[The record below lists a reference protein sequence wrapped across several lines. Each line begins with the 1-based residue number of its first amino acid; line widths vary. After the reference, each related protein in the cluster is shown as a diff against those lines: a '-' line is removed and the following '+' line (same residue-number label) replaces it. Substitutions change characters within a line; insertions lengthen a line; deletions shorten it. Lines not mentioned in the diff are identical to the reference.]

1 MAPMASND
9 TTPVARNT
17 ASLAFMDRGPVD
29 RCFPAAKSLM
39 GCKMDMVSE
48 SLSDGRSRGC
58 PRIDERPVRGHR
70 GPPGHNMWPQRTAI

>member
-17 ASLAFMDRGPVD
+17 ASLAFMGRGPVD

-39 GCKMDMVSE
+39 GGKMDMVPNPFLMVDLVAVHASM
-48 SLSDGRSRGC
+48 SGRYGA
-58 PRIDERPVRGHR
+58 P
-70 GPPGHNMWPQRTAI
+70 GPPGHNTWPQRTAS